1 MARVKYYYDTDTCKY
16 ERVKV
21 KTSDIILNL
30 LGFLTFSVLIAIGF
44 TAIYG
49 QYYKSDQ
56 EKVLQGENENLK
68 EFYSILNNR
77 LEQVDKT
84 LTSLQTRDNNVYRLI
99 FEANPIPNSVRMAGV
114 KNDKSYEK
122 ILKSGLSKDKKALI
136 SNTFTRVNQLK
147 RKMYVQTKSYDEII
161 KMVKDKSKML
171 SHLPAIQP
179 ISNKQLTRLTSGFGM
194 RMHPLYKVAH
204 FHPGIDF
211 AAPYNTPIYA
221 TADGVVKRSE
231 YMGGYGNT
239 VDVDHG
245 YNYVTRYAHM
255 ASFKVRPG
263 EKVKRGQCIGYV
275 GSTGFSTAP
284 HVHYEVLKN
293 GKQIDPVYFFFNDL
307 TPEEYEK
314 ILKLASIKNQSLS

>member
-1 MARVKYYYDTDTCKY
+1 MARVKYYYDTETCKY

-30 LGFLTFSVLIAIGF
+30 LGFLTLSVLIAIGLTF
-44 TAIYG
+44 LLG
-49 QYYKSDQ
+49 RYYKSDK
-56 EKVLQGENENLK
+56 EKVLLNENEKLK
-68 EFYSILNNR
+68 EFYSILSNR
-77 LEQVDKT
+77 LDQVDGT
-84 LTSLQTRDNNVYRLI
+84 LASLQKRDNNVYRLI
-99 FEANPIPNSVRMAGV
+99 FEANPIPTSVRVSGV
-114 KNDKSYEK
+114 KNDKAYEK
-122 ILKSGLSKDKKALI
+122 ILKSGLAKDKKSLI
-136 SNTFTRVNQLK
+136 TNTFKKVNQLK

-239 VDVDHG
+239 VDIDHG

-255 ASFKVRPG
+255 ASFKVKPG
-263 EKVKRGQCIGYV
+263 DKVKRGQCIGYV